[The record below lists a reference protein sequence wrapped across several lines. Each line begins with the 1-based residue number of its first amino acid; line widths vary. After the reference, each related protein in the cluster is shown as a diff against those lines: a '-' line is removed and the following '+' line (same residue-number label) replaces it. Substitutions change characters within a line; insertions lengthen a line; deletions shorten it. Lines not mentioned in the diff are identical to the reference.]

1 MKKFVALAIL
11 GLALAT
17 GTAATVVLDT
27 QAASA
32 DRPAATAK
40 REAGPPLFQR
50 TPQRAGG
57 RLSTI
62 ISTMRCDQGHRP

>member
-1 MKKFVALAIL
+1 MSMLCRRSHPAWPQLGQTQRIKRGSTAMKKFVALAIL

-32 DRPAATAK
+32 DSC
-40 REAGPPLFQR
+40 
-50 TPQRAGG
+50 GG
-57 RLSTI
+57 GN
-62 ISTMRCDQGHRP
+62 C